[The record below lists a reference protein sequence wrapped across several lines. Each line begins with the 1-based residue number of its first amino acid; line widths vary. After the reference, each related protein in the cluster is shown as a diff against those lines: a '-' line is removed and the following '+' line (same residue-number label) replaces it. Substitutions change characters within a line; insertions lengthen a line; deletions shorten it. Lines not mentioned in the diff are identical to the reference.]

1 MAEPWVRYEDEHL
14 LVVAK
19 PAGVNTHR
27 ADFRSQ
33 DGMHE
38 WVQRQR
44 PGTSLSVLHRLDK
57 TTSGLLLFGKST
69 EANRSLAAQFEEH
82 RVRKTYELLARR
94 GGGSVPSTSLSCR
107 EPIDGRPAETDFEA
121 SETGPRLQRY
131 EARPASGRTHQVRV
145 HAAALGLPVVGD
157 ERYGGDAAARV
168 FLHAAALGIDHP
180 VTGPLEIA
188 EPRPASFDQ
197 AMAAA
202 DPSALTSA
210 ALAAAVAHEARAT
223 LFDPAATDAYLWI
236 DRNPDAFPDLP
247 VERLG
252 EIGRAA
258 GRENVCQNV

>member
-69 EANRSLAAQFEEH
+69 EANRSLAAQFEGH

-94 GGGSVPSTSLSCR
+94 GRSEEHPSELQSLMRIS
-107 EPIDGRPAETDFEA
+107 
-121 SETGPRLQRY
+121 Y
-131 EARPASGRTHQVRV
+131 
-145 HAAALGLPVVGD
+145 
-157 ERYGGDAAARV
+157 
-168 FLHAAALGIDHP
+168 
-180 VTGPLEIA
+180 
-188 EPRPASFDQ
+188 
-197 AMAAA
+197 
-202 DPSALTSA
+202 
-210 ALAAAVAHEARAT
+210 
-223 LFDPAATDAYLWI
+223 
-236 DRNPDAFPDLP
+236 
-247 VERLG
+247 
-252 EIGRAA
+252 
-258 GRENVCQNV
+258 